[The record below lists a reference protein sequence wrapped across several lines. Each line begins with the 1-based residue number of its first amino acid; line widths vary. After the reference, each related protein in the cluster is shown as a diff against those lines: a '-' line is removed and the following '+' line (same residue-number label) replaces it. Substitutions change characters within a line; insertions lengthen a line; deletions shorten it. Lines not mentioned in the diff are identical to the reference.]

1 MLDPRIVA
9 TSVSRFAEA
18 ADRDFADPAKNARI
32 RVALGIGIP
41 FAVGAMQEFM
51 LRGSRHP

>member
-9 TSVSRFAEA
+9 TSVSRFADA
-18 ADRDFADPAKNARI
+18 GDRDFADPAKNSRI
-32 RVALGIGIP
+32 RVALDIGFP

-51 LRGSRHP
+51 LHRSRYA